1 MPWHGALLG
10 TEMERTMTNLVVQTT
25 SLGESL
31 REAAKHWPAAP
42 AFVDGARTWSF
53 SQMDE
58 SVDHVACGL
67 LALGLQRG
75 DRIGVLG
82 LNQIGWLQLF
92 FAATRIGV
100 SVVALS
106 VRYRD
111 HELLGTLGD
120 SGAKALFTVRSADGV
135 DFVEMVRGMRDRLD
149 QLVHVGT
156 FDAVSA
162 GALTLAALERTPID
176 AGRLAQASAAVAADD
191 AAMVIFTSGTTGRPK
206 GALLTHGSM
215 LAAARAEA
223 EHLKVVPDDH
233 VKVAMPLNHVGG
245 ITCCILT
252 MLLGGASSELV
263 PAFKA
268 ETVLQMMAARPPT
281 VIVGVPTM
289 LTLLLLHREKVSVD
303 LSGVRLVIT
312 GGSNADGEL
321 LSRLM
326 AAMPRAAM
334 MNLYGLSES
343 SGALVMTPWNAERAA
358 VLSSIGRPLQGA
370 QMRVTDSSGGD
381 APVGEVGELW
391 FRGLGVVKGYLD
403 QEAMQGSFGPDGWL
417 CTGDMGCVDEGGY
430 IHLRGR
436 KKDMFIQGGFN
447 VYPAEVENFIAS
459 HPAVLMVAGIG
470 VPDPVMGEI
479 GRYHVVLRS
488 GAALSAEELC
498 TYCAQHLADYKVPR
512 QVVFLDQLP
521 LTPTGKV
528 HKAALRDA
536 TGHQ

>member
-1 MPWHGALLG
+1 MKDC
-10 TEMERTMTNLVVQTT
+10 VVQAA
-25 SLGESL
+25 SLGASL
-31 REAAKHWPAAP
+31 REATKRWPAVP
-42 AFVDGARTWSF
+42 AFVDGSRSWSF

-58 SVDHVACGL
+58 SADHVACGL

-82 LNQIGWLQLF
+82 LNQVGWLQLF
-92 FAATRIGV
+92 FAAARIGV
-100 SVVALS
+100 CVVALS

-111 HELLGTLGD
+111 HELLGMLGD

-135 DFVEMVRGMRDRLD
+135 DFVEMARGVRDRLD
-149 QLVHVGT
+149 QLVHIGT
-156 FDAVSA
+156 FEADSE

-176 AGRLAQASAAVAADD
+176 ARRLAQASAAVGADD
-191 AAMVIFTSGTTGRPK
+191 AAMAIFTSGTTGRPK

-215 LAAARAEA
+215 LAAARAQA
-223 EHLKVVPDDH
+223 EHLNIVPGDH

-268 ETVLQMMAARPPT
+268 DTVLQMMAARPPT

-289 LTLLLLHREKVSVD
+289 LTLLLMHQEKVPVD

-326 AAMPRAAM
+326 AAMPRAAV

-343 SGALVMTPWNAERAA
+343 SGALVMTPWEADRAA
-358 VLSSIGRPLQGA
+358 VLSSIGRPLPGA
-370 QMRVTDSSGGD
+370 EMRVVDSSGVD
-381 APVGEVGELW
+381 VPAGEVGELW
-391 FRGLGVVKGYLD
+391 FRGLGVVKGYLGR
-403 QEAMQGSFGPDGWL
+403 EATEGSFGPDGWL
-417 CTGDMGCVDEGGY
+417 RTGDMGCIDEGGF

-459 HPAVLMVAGIG
+459 HPGVLTVAGIG
-470 VPDPVMGEI
+470 VPDPVLGEV
-479 GRYHVVLRS
+479 GRYYVVLRP
-488 GAALSAEELC
+488 GAALTAEDLRAH
-498 TYCAQHLADYKVPR
+498 CAQHLADYKVPR
-512 QVVFLDQLP
+512 QVVFRDQLP

-528 HKAALRDA
+528 LKAALRD
-536 TGHQ
+536 TGS

>member
-1 MPWHGALLG
+1 MKDCVVQAASLG
-10 TEMERTMTNLVVQTT
+10 T
-25 SLGESL
+25 SL
-31 REAAKHWPAAP
+31 REAAKRWPEVP
-42 AFVDGARTWSF
+42 AFVDGSRSWSF

-67 LALGLQRG
+67 LALGLHRG

-92 FAATRIGV
+92 FAAARIGV
-100 SVVALS
+100 CVVALS

-111 HELLGTLGD
+111 HELQGMLGD
-120 SGAKALFTVRSADGV
+120 SGARALFTVRSAEGV
-135 DFVEMVRGMRDRLD
+135 DFVEMVRGVRDRLE

-156 FDAVSA
+156 FEADSE
-162 GALTLAALERTPID
+162 GALTLAALERAPID
-176 AGRLAQASAAVAADD
+176 AQRLAQASAAVGADD

-223 EHLKVVPDDH
+223 EHLNVVPGDH
-233 VKVAMPLNHVGG
+233 LKVAMPLNHVGG

-289 LTLLLLHREKVSVD
+289 LTLLLMHREKVPVD

-312 GGSNADGEL
+312 GGANADGEL

-326 AAMPRAAM
+326 AAMPHAAV

-343 SGALVMTPWNAERAA
+343 SGALVMTPWDADREA
-358 VLSSIGRPLQGA
+358 VLSSIGRPLPGV
-370 QMRVTDSSGGD
+370 QMRVVGSSGTD
-381 APVGEVGELW
+381 VPAGEVGELW
-391 FRGLGVVKGYLD
+391 FRGLGVVKGYLGG
-403 QEAMQGSFGPDGWL
+403 EATEGSFGPDGWL
-417 CTGDMGCVDEGGY
+417 RTGDMGCIDESGF

-459 HPAVLMVAGIG
+459 HPGVLMVAGVG
-470 VPDPVMGEI
+470 VPDPVMGEV
-479 GRYHVVLRS
+479 GRYYVVLRP
-488 GAALSAEELC
+488 GAALTAEELRAH
-498 TYCAQHLADYKVPR
+498 CAQHLADYKVPR
-512 QVVFLDQLP
+512 QIVFRDQLP

-528 HKAALRDA
+528 LKAALRDTA
-536 TGHQ
+536 PK

>member
-1 MPWHGALLG
+1 MKDC
-10 TEMERTMTNLVVQTT
+10 VVQAA
-25 SLGESL
+25 SLGASL
-31 REAAKHWPAAP
+31 REATKRWPAVP
-42 AFVDGARTWSF
+42 AFVDGSRSWSF

-58 SVDHVACGL
+58 SADHVACGL

-82 LNQIGWLQLF
+82 LNQVGWLQLF
-92 FAATRIGV
+92 FAAARIGV
-100 SVVALS
+100 CVVALS

-111 HELLGTLGD
+111 HELLGMLGD

-135 DFVEMVRGMRDRLD
+135 DFVEMARGVRDRLD
-149 QLVHVGT
+149 QLVHIGT
-156 FDAVSA
+156 FEADSE

-176 AGRLAQASAAVAADD
+176 ARRLAQASAAVGADD
-191 AAMVIFTSGTTGRPK
+191 AAMAIFTSGTTGRPK

-215 LAAARAEA
+215 LAAARAQA
-223 EHLKVVPDDH
+223 EHLNIVPGDH

-289 LTLLLLHREKVSVD
+289 LTLLLMHQEKVPVD

-326 AAMPRAAM
+326 AAMPRAAV

-343 SGALVMTPWNAERAA
+343 SGALVMTPWEADRAA
-358 VLSSIGRPLQGA
+358 VLSSIGRPLPGA
-370 QMRVTDSSGGD
+370 EMRVVDSSGVD
-381 APVGEVGELW
+381 VPAGEVGELW
-391 FRGLGVVKGYLD
+391 FRGLGVVKGYLGR
-403 QEAMQGSFGPDGWL
+403 EATEGSFGPDGWL
-417 CTGDMGCVDEGGY
+417 RTGDMGCIDEGGF

-459 HPAVLMVAGIG
+459 HPGVLTVAGIG
-470 VPDPVMGEI
+470 VPDPVLGEV
-479 GRYHVVLRS
+479 GRYYVVLRP
-488 GAALSAEELC
+488 GAALTAEDLRAH
-498 TYCAQHLADYKVPR
+498 CAQHLADYKVPR
-512 QVVFLDQLP
+512 QVVFRDQLP

-528 HKAALRDA
+528 LKAALRD
-536 TGHQ
+536 TGS

>member
-1 MPWHGALLG
+1 MNDCIVQATTIGA
-10 TEMERTMTNLVVQTT
+10 
-25 SLGESL
+25 SL
-31 REAAKHWPAAP
+31 REAAKRWPAAP
-42 AFVDGARTWSF
+42 AFVDGSCRCSF

-82 LNQIGWLQLF
+82 LNQIGWLRLF
-92 FAATRIGV
+92 LAASRIGV
-100 SVVALS
+100 CVVALS

-111 HELLGTLGD
+111 HELLGMLGD
-120 SGAKALFTVRSADGV
+120 SGARALFTVRSADGV
-135 DFVEMVRGMRDRLD
+135 DFVELVQGLRDRLD

-156 FDAVSA
+156 FEPDTD
-162 GALTLAALERTPID
+162 GALTLAALECTPID
-176 AGRLAQASAAVAADD
+176 ARSLSQATAAVDADD

-206 GALLTHGSM
+206 GALLTHASM
-215 LAAARAEA
+215 LAAACAEA
-223 EHLKVVPDDH
+223 EHLRIVPEDH
-233 VKVAMPLNHVGG
+233 LKVAMPFNHVGG

-289 LTLLLLHREKVSVD
+289 LTLLLMHREKVEVD

-326 AAMPRAAM
+326 AAMPRGAV
-334 MNLYGLSES
+334 MNLYGMSES
-343 SGALVMTPWNAERAA
+343 SGALVMTPWDADREA
-358 VLSSIGRPLQGA
+358 VLSSIGRPLPGA
-370 QMRVTDSSGGD
+370 ELRVVDPSEAD
-381 APVGEVGELW
+381 VPAGEVGELW
-391 FRGLGVVKGYLD
+391 FRGLGVVKGYLG
-403 QEAMQGSFGPDGWL
+403 QAATEGAFRSDGWL
-417 CTGDMGCVDEGGY
+417 RTGDMGHVDENGF

-447 VYPAEVENFIAS
+447 VYPAEVENFIAC
-459 HPAVLMVAGIG
+459 HPQVLMVAGIG
-470 VPDPVMGEI
+470 VPDAVLGEV
-479 GRYHVVLRS
+479 GRYYVVLRA
-488 GAALSAEELC
+488 GAELTAEGLRA
-498 TYCAQHLADYKVPR
+498 YCAQHLADYKVPR
-512 QVVFLDQLP
+512 QVVFRNQLP

-528 HKAALRDA
+528 LKAALRDA
-536 TGHQ
+536 TGD

>member
-1 MPWHGALLG
+1 MKDCI
-10 TEMERTMTNLVVQTT
+10 VQAA
-25 SLGESL
+25 SLGASL

-42 AFVDGARTWSF
+42 AFADGSGSWSF

-82 LNQIGWLQLF
+82 PNQIGWLRLF
-92 FAATRIGV
+92 LAAARIGV
-100 SVVALS
+100 CVVALS

-111 HELLGTLGD
+111 HELLGMLGE
-120 SGAKALFTVRSADGV
+120 SGARALFTVRSAEGV
-135 DFVEMVRGMRDRLD
+135 DFVGLVRGLRDRLD
-149 QLVHVGT
+149 QLAHVGT
-156 FDAVSA
+156 FEADAD

-176 AGRLAQASAAVAADD
+176 ARRLAQATAAVGADD

-223 EHLKVVPDDH
+223 EHLRIVPGDH
-233 VKVAMPLNHVGG
+233 LKVAMPLNHVGG

-289 LTLLLLHREKVSVD
+289 LTLLLMHREKVAVD
-303 LSGVRLVIT
+303 LSRVRLVIT

-326 AAMPRAAM
+326 AAMPRATV
-334 MNLYGLSES
+334 MNLYGMSES
-343 SGALVMTPWNAERAA
+343 SGALVMTPWDADRGA
-358 VLSSIGRPLQGA
+358 VLSSIGRPLPGA
-370 QMRVTDSSGGD
+370 ELRVVGPSGAD
-381 APVGEVGELW
+381 VPAGEVGELW
-391 FRGLGVVKGYLD
+391 FRGLGVVKGYLGR
-403 QEAMQGSFGPDGWL
+403 EATEGSFGSDGWL
-417 CTGDMGCVDEGGY
+417 RTGDMGCIEESGF

-459 HPAVLMVAGIG
+459 HPHVLMVAGIG
-470 VPDPVMGEI
+470 VPDPVLGEV
-479 GRYHVVLRS
+479 GRYYVVLRA
-488 GAALSAEELC
+488 GAATTAEDLR

-512 QVVFLDQLP
+512 QIVFRDQLP

-528 HKAALRDA
+528 LKAALRDTA
-536 TGHQ
+536 GD

>member
-1 MPWHGALLG
+1 MSD
-10 TEMERTMTNLVVQTT
+10 RVVQAL
-25 SLGESL
+25 SLGASL
-31 REAAKHWPAAP
+31 REAATRWPAAP
-42 AFVDGARTWSF
+42 AFMDGSGSWSF

-75 DRIGVLG
+75 DCIGVLG

-92 FAATRIGV
+92 FAASRIGV
-100 SVVALS
+100 CVVTLS

-111 HELLGTLGD
+111 HELLGMLGD

-135 DFVEMVRGMRDRLD
+135 DFVDMAQGLRDRLP
-149 QLVHVGT
+149 QLLHVGT
-156 FDAVSA
+156 FDAGSE
-162 GALTLAALERTPID
+162 GALTLPALERTPID
-176 AGRLAQASAAVAADD
+176 ARRLAQASAAVDVED

-223 EHLKVVPDDH
+223 GHLKVVPGDH
-233 VKVAMPLNHVGG
+233 LKVAMPLNHVGG

-289 LTLLLLHREKVSVD
+289 LTLLLMHREKVPVD
-303 LSGVRLVIT
+303 LSSVRLVIT

-326 AAMPRAAM
+326 AAMPQAAV

-343 SGALVMTPWNAERAA
+343 SGALVMTPWDAGREA
-358 VLSSIGRPLQGA
+358 VLSSIGRPLPGA
-370 QMRVTDSSGGD
+370 EMRVVGSSGED
-381 APVGEVGELW
+381 VPAGEVGELW
-391 FRGLGVVKGYLD
+391 FRGLGVVKGYLGG
-403 QEAMQGSFGPDGWL
+403 QATEGSFGPDGWL
-417 CTGDMGCVDEGGY
+417 RTGDMGCIDKSGF

-436 KKDMFIQGGFN
+436 KKDMYIQGGFN

-459 HPAVLMVAGIG
+459 HPGVLMVAGIG
-470 VPDPVMGEI
+470 VPDAVMGEV
-479 GRYHVVLRS
+479 GRYYVVLRP
-488 GAALSAEELC
+488 GAALTADDLRAH
-498 TYCAQHLADYKVPR
+498 CAQHLADYKVPR
-512 QVVFLDQLP
+512 QVVFRDQLP

-528 HKAALRDA
+528 SKAALRETA
-536 TGHQ
+536 P

>member
-1 MPWHGALLG
+1 MKDC
-10 TEMERTMTNLVVQTT
+10 VVQTA

-31 REAAKHWPAAP
+31 REAAKRWPAAP
-42 AFVDGARTWSF
+42 AFVDGTRSWSF

-58 SVDHVACGL
+58 SVDRVACGL

-92 FAATRIGV
+92 LAAARIGV
-100 SVVALS
+100 CVVALS

-111 HELLGTLGD
+111 HELLGMLGD
-120 SGAKALFTVRSADGV
+120 SGAKALFTVRNADGV
-135 DFVEMVRGMRDRLD
+135 DFVEMVRGVRDRLD

-156 FDAVSA
+156 FEADSE
-162 GALTLAALERTPID
+162 GALTLAALERTPVD
-176 AGRLAQASAAVAADD
+176 VRRLAQASAAVGADD

-223 EHLKVVPDDH
+223 EHLNVVPGDH

-268 ETVLQMMAARPPT
+268 EAVLQMMAARPPT

-289 LTLLLLHREKVSVD
+289 LTLLLMHREKVSVD

-326 AAMPRAAM
+326 AAMPRAAV

-343 SGALVMTPWNAERAA
+343 SGALVMTPWNADRAA
-358 VLSSIGRPLQGA
+358 VLSSIGRPLPGVET
-370 QMRVTDSSGGD
+370 RVVDSSGVEVPG
-381 APVGEVGELW
+381 GEVGELW
-391 FRGLGVVKGYLD
+391 FRGLGVVKGYLGG
-403 QEAMQGSFGPDGWL
+403 EATEGSFGPDGWL
-417 CTGDMGCVDEGGY
+417 RTGDMGCIDESGY

-479 GRYHVVLRS
+479 GRYHVVLRP
-488 GAALSAEELC
+488 GAALTAEELC
-498 TYCAQHLADYKVPR
+498 AYCAQHLADYKVPR

-536 TGHQ
+536 TGNQ